1 VACAKVEEEMRRNWK
16 KIVGVAVVATSVI
29 AVASTAEAA
38 NKPYKLGYM
47 IWNASV
53 PFYSNLIKSA
63 KETAKAEGVTID
75 IQSGNGD
82 LATQIAVVQQFIAQ
96 GVDMILISPSDPKG
110 IVPVIRQATTAGIP
124 VMAVNTEADTTS
136 GAQVVTYVGVND
148 YEFGQKQGD
157 LLAQAV
163 GEKGKV
169 GYIMGKLG
177 TSAELARKAGL
188 EDTLKKH
195 PGIEIVASQAADWD
209 NTKALAITQDYLSK
223 YPQGSLAAIID
234 QGPEG
239 VNGANFA
246 AQQGR
251 TDVKFIMG
259 DYPLDVRNAILKG
272 TVYGTVDQDP
282 SPQGVNGVKDAVLW
296 LDGKKDAVPTPHHY
310 LDLPIIT
317 KENADKYPAAWGG

>member
-1 VACAKVEEEMRRNWK
+1 M
-16 KIVGVAVVATSVI
+16 ATAI
-29 AVASTAEAA
+29 LAVAAIAATGSTANAA
-38 NKPYKLGYM
+38 NKPYRLGYM

-53 PFYSNLIKSA
+53 PFYSNLIKKAHDTA
-63 KETAKAEGVTID
+63 KEEGVTID

-82 LATQIAVVQQFIAQ
+82 LATQISVVQNFIAQ

-110 IVPVIRQATTAGIP
+110 IVPVIRQATAAGIP
-124 VMAVNTEADTTS
+124 VMAVNTKADIST
-136 GAQVVTYVGVND
+136 GAQVVTYVGVDD
-148 YEFGQKQGD
+148 YVFGQRQGEV
-157 LLAQAV
+157 LAQAI

-177 TSAELARKAGL
+177 TSAELDRKAGL

-209 NTKALAITQDYLSK
+209 NTKALAITQDFLSK
-223 YPQGSLAAIID
+223 YPKGELAAVVD

-246 AQQGR
+246 AEQGR

-282 SPQGVNGVKDAVLW
+282 SPQGVNAVKDAVLW
-296 LDGKKDAVPTPHHY
+296 LDGKKTAVPSPNHY
-310 LDLPIIT
+310 LDLPMIT
-317 KENADKYPAAWGG
+317 KENVDKYAAAWGG